1 MEERDETIFE
11 SRRMSTVI
19 IYMRRTEKQYLN
31 GEIDGGVVLQQF
43 SRKLIHAENR
53 VREEHC
59 LVEIRKDEGDETHAI
74 LEQRLSRDSLC
85 AVVYHEQTGVRRV
98 AVYSSGT
105 EKESTCL
112 AL

>member
-1 MEERDETIFE
+1 
-11 SRRMSTVI
+11 
-19 IYMRRTEKQYLN
+19 MRRAEKQYLN
-31 GEIDGGVVLQQF
+31 GEINGGVVLQQF

-59 LVEIRKDEGDETHAI
+59 LVEIRKDEGDETYAI

-85 AVVYHEQTGVRRV
+85 VYHEQTGVRRV
-98 AVYSSGT
+98 AVYSSET